1 MQQKFLRTRSP
12 VKTLSNLRLDWLER
26 DQSRSV
32 TKLKAIFFKGLCRKA
47 NNPRNARSLLEK
59 LHWLP
64 LGKLVNVS
72 PGQTQAGFLRFSFP
86 SLVESA

>member
-1 MQQKFLRTRSP
+1 MQQTFLRTRSP
-12 VKTLSNLRLDWLER
+12 VKTLSNLRLDWLQR

-47 NNPRNARSLLEK
+47 NNPRNSRSLLEK

-64 LGKLVNVS
+64 LGKLVTFRQDKRKLDFLDS
-72 PGQTQAGFLRFSFP
+72 PFP
-86 SLVESA
+86 PL